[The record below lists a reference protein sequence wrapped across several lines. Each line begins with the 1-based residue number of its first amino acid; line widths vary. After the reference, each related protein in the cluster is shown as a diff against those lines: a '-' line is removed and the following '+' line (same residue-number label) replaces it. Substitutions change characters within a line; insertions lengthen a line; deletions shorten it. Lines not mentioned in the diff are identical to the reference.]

1 MFLYNVYRVG
11 CEVSPLLLIH
21 GSQCLGSVENQWG
34 NNLLFILIIPTF
46 ALWKKKCYA
55 PWQLLFCLLKY

>member
-11 CEVSPLLLIH
+11 CEVSPLLLTH
-21 GSQCLGSVENQWG
+21 GSQCLGLSRNFLG
-34 NNLLFILIIPTF
+34 NNLLFILIIPNF